1 MKTESQNPWIISSGR
16 VSSTFKLPARS
27 GRFRETSMSNLFSKS
42 GSPPGHGPHHLWV
55 AFSEEL
61 DEAFVEQFRKLATT
75 NTRLLVFNDGLSA
88 DTLLSRF
95 LELQIR
101 SSGRFYV
108 AEFGVGKSYAA
119 GLLLKRLAASL
130 DTNDESDRI
139 LDARIEDGRLH
150 VVSPDFRRLIVPIE
164 QIPGLKNEDSASVQ
178 KFEIDE
184 DGSFLYWPGLDLHL
198 GWSQLLQI
206 ADPEAARKALQ
217 RNEEF
222 NERYGEA
229 VRKVR
234 EEAGL
239 KPGDISGI
247 SEKQLRRI
255 ESGECRL
262 TSNAIGALSQS
273 HQLAANEYMKKLAG
287 KLR

>member
-1 MKTESQNPWIISSGR
+1 MR
-16 VSSTFKLPARS
+16 
-27 GRFRETSMSNLFSKS
+27 NLFLHSV
-42 GSPPGHGPHHLWV
+42 SPRGLGLYPLWI

-61 DEAFVEQFRKLATT
+61 DEAFVEQFRKRATA
-75 NTRLLVFNDGLSA
+75 NARLLVFNDCLST

-95 LELQIR
+95 LDLQIR
-101 SSGRFYV
+101 STERFYV
-108 AEFGVGKSYAA
+108 AEFGAGKSYAA

-130 DTNDESDRI
+130 ETDAASDRI
-139 LDARIEDGRLH
+139 LDARIEGGRLH

-164 QIPGLKNEDSASVQ
+164 QIHDLKSEDSVDVQ

-206 ADPEAARKALQ
+206 VDPEAARKALQ

-222 NERYGEA
+222 NERYGQA

-239 KPGDISGI
+239 KLSDISGI
-247 SEKQLRRI
+247 SEKQFRRI

-262 TSNAIGALSQS
+262 TSNAIGAMSQA
-273 HQLAANEYMKKLAG
+273 HKLAANEYMKKLAE

>member
-1 MKTESQNPWIISSGR
+1 MKTESQNRWIISSGR
-16 VSSTFKLPARS
+16 VSSTFQLPANR
-27 GRFRETSMSNLFSKS
+27 GRFRETSMRNLFRHSV
-42 GSPPGHGPHHLWV
+42 SPHGHGLDHLWV

-61 DEAFVEQFRKLATT
+61 DEAFVQQFRKRATT
-75 NTRLLVFNDGLSA
+75 TTRLLVFNDCLSI

-95 LELQIR
+95 VDLQIR
-101 SSGRFYV
+101 STERFYV
-108 AEFGVGKSYAA
+108 AEFGAGKLHAA

-130 DTNDESDRI
+130 ETDDTSDRI

-150 VVSPDFRRLIVPIE
+150 VVSPDFRRLIVPID
-164 QIPGLKNEDSASVQ
+164 QIQALKSKDSAKVQ

-184 DGSFLYWPGLDLHL
+184 DGSFLYWPGFDLHL
-198 GWSQLLQI
+198 GWSQLQQI

-222 NERYGEA
+222 NERYGRA

-273 HQLAANEYMKKLAG
+273 HKLAANDYMKKLAQ
-287 KLR
+287 KLH